1 MFSNSIA
8 RWGAAALLAFCSTTV
23 IHAQSD
29 PAKDAMDETKLAAE
43 RGEDNP
49 THYAQPTKI
58 ARVVRTVYI
67 CSQTALMR
75 TDDFIERMKNSD
87 GFNDLDLV
95 LVNDPNRADVLIIA
109 KHIPW
114 TFDYTAYAIDRKT
127 TVHTAD
133 ARVTAFNGYLAAIEL
148 SKELV
153 GRLRQQRNAE
163 PKQAP

>member
-1 MFSNSIA
+1 MNLRSIVMCVA
-8 RWGAAALLAFCSTTV
+8 LALTTLTGAAQT
-23 IHAQSD
+23 D
-29 PAKDAMDETKLAAE
+29 PVREAKDETKLSAE
-43 RGEDNP
+43 RGADNP
-49 THYAQPTKI
+49 THYAQPTSI

-67 CSQTALMR
+67 CSQTELMP
-75 TDDFIERMKNSD
+75 TADFVERMRNAD

-95 LVNDPNRADVLIIA
+95 MVNDPNKADVVIIA
-109 KHIPW
+109 RHIPW

-153 GRLRQQRNAE
+153 DRLRQQRKVEVKA
-163 PKQAP
+163 AR

>member
-1 MFSNSIA
+1 MNLRPIVISMTLTLASVT
-8 RWGAAALLAFCSTTV
+8 AA
-23 IHAQSD
+23 AQSD
-29 PAKDAMDETKLAAE
+29 PVRDAKDETKLAAE
-43 RGEDNP
+43 RGADNP
-49 THYAQPTKI
+49 THYAQPTSI

-67 CSQTALMR
+67 CSQTELMP
-75 TDDFIERMKNSD
+75 TADFVERMRNAD

-95 LVNDPNRADVLIIA
+95 MVNDPNKADVVIIA
-109 KHIPW
+109 RHIPW

-153 GRLRQQRNAE
+153 DRLRQQRKVEVKA
-163 PKQAP
+163 AR